1 MSDVSN
7 FDEIYGFLNT
17 KFENEKEYLQ
27 AVHEVLED
35 IIPIYNA
42 NSAYKQADVVRRLCL
57 PERVIY
63 FTVSWVSS
71 EGNVEVNQGWRV
83 QHNGA
88 MGPYKGGLRFHP
100 TVNLSV
106 LKFLA
111 FEQCFKNALTGLPM
125 GGGKGGSDFNPKG
138 RSDRDIMLFCQ
149 AFMREL
155 QRHIGANT
163 DIPAGDINVGAREI
177 GYMYGEYRRLNNK
190 FEGVL
195 TGKGLEFGGSYVRTE
210 ATGFG
215 LIYFTESVCKAN
227 DTDLNNKRVVV
238 SGAGNVAL
246 HAAQKAIQKG
256 ARVVT
261 LSNSRGLLFCDEGF
275 SEADIAWA
283 IKQHTTSDNILVALE
298 KRGAGVWFEKKTP
311 WHIKCDIALPCATQN
326 ELHEADAKE
335 LLKNGC
341 TMVLEGANM
350 PCSIEAQEAFIS
362 KNIAYVPGKA
372 SNAGGVALS
381 GLEMSQ
387 NAMFS
392 QRSAHILDEELHS
405 IMQSIHERCLE
416 EAKLLAN
423 RNGYINYMKGAN
435 IAAFRRLA
443 DAIVAQGV

>member
-1 MSDVSN
+1 MPYESN
-7 FDEIYGFLNT
+7 FDEIYNFVAK
-17 KFENEKEYLQ
+17 KFEGENEYLQ
-27 AVHEVLED
+27 AVREVLHD

-42 NSAYKQADVVRRLCL
+42 NESYKRDDIVRRLCF

-63 FTVSWVSS
+63 FTVSWMNSN
-71 EGNVEVNQGWRV
+71 GGIEVNQGWRV
-83 QHNGA
+83 QHNSA

-125 GGGKGGSDFNPKG
+125 GGGKGGADFNPKG

-163 DIPAGDINVGAREI
+163 DVPAGDINVGAREI
-177 GYMYGEYRRLNNK
+177 GYLYGEYRRLNNK

-215 LIYFTESVCKAN
+215 LIYFLDAVCKQHN
-227 DTDLNNKRVVV
+227 TDIEGKNIVV

-246 HAAQKAIQKG
+246 HAALKATQKG
-256 ARVVT
+256 AKVIS
-261 LSNSRGLLFCDEGF
+261 LSNSRGTLYKQHGFDEP
-275 SEADIAWA
+275 A
-283 IKQHTTSDNILVALE
+283 IKFAIAEHAKSNNILTDLAD
-298 KRGAGVWFEKKTP
+298 KGIGDWKKGKTP
-311 WHIKCDIALPCATQN
+311 WHLTCDIALPCATQN
-326 ELHEADAKE
+326 ELDKDDA
-335 LLKNGC
+335 LTLVNNGC
-341 TMVLEGANM
+341 NMVLEGANM
-350 PCSIEAQEAFIS
+350 PCTDEAQEVF
-362 KNIAYVPGKA
+362 KDKELVYVPGKA

-392 QRSAHILDEELHS
+392 QRNADTLDEQLQN
-405 IMQSIHERCLE
+405 IMLSIHERCVE
-416 EAKLLAN
+416 EGKDTAN
-423 RNGYINYMKGAN
+423 NYIDYMKGAN

>member
-1 MSDVSN
+1 MPYESN
-7 FDEIYGFLNT
+7 FEEIYNFVAQ
-17 KFENEKEYLQ
+17 KFEGENEYLQ
-27 AVHEVLED
+27 AVREVLHD

-42 NSAYKQADVVRRLCL
+42 NESYKRDDIVRRLCF

-63 FTVSWVSS
+63 FTVSWMNSN
-71 EGNVEVNQGWRV
+71 GDIEVNQGWRV
-83 QHNGA
+83 QHNSA

-125 GGGKGGSDFNPKG
+125 GGGKGGADFNPKG

-163 DIPAGDINVGAREI
+163 DVPAGDINVGAREI
-177 GYMYGEYRRLNNK
+177 GYLYGEYRRLNNK

-215 LIYFTESVCKAN
+215 LIYFLDAVCKQHN
-227 DTDLNNKRVVV
+227 TDIEGKNIVV

-246 HAAQKAIQKG
+246 HAALKATQKG
-256 ARVVT
+256 AKVIS
-261 LSNSRGLLFCDEGF
+261 LSNSRGTLYKQDGFDEP
-275 SEADIAWA
+275 A
-283 IKQHTTSDNILVALE
+283 IKFAIAEHAKSNNILTDLAD
-298 KRGAGVWFEKKTP
+298 KGIGDWKKGKKP
-311 WHIKCDIALPCATQN
+311 WHLTCDIALPCATQN
-326 ELHEADAKE
+326 ELDKDDA
-335 LLKNGC
+335 LTLVNNGC
-341 TMVLEGANM
+341 NMVLEGANM
-350 PCSIEAQEAFIS
+350 PCTDEAQDVFKDKALV
-362 KNIAYVPGKA
+362 YVPGKA

-392 QRSAHILDEELHS
+392 QRNADTLDEQLQS
-405 IMQSIHERCLE
+405 IMLSIHERCVE
-416 EAKLLAN
+416 EGKDTAN
-423 RNGYINYMKGAN
+423 NYIDYMKGAN